1 VASEKYQVGF
11 MKLRV
16 GIAGYGLAGRSF
28 HAPMLSAT
36 NFEVAAILTNNDVRK
51 RHAKEDYPQAKIVTS
66 IQELCDQGVDL
77 IVIASGNQVHA
88 TQAIAA
94 INAGIALVVDKPMG
108 RTLNETQKILDAANS
123 ANVAITTYFNR
134 KWDSDTLTLKRV
146 IRDGHIGN
154 VLRMDSRFE
163 RFRPLLNP
171 QSWRENNSVDEGGG
185 ILLDLQPHLISTA
198 IDCFGPA
205 QLKSAR
211 VRSVRGGA
219 DDDAV
224 LVLAHESGVESIL
237 SASAVVGAP
246 GPRMRVIGSEG
257 ALVIDELDPQEA
269 LLRSGVLPQGGK
281 WQQPTASAAVIHRGE
296 KSEQFEADHGNYC
309 VFYTLVHDAIT
320 NKTPMPISAEE
331 ILEVARIIDQAREMS
346 DLA

>member
-1 VASEKYQVGF
+1 
-11 MKLRV
+11 
-16 GIAGYGLAGRSF
+16 
-28 HAPMLSAT
+28 MLSAT

-51 RHAKEDYPQAKIVTS
+51 RRAKEDYPQAKVVAS
-66 IQELCDQGVDL
+66 IQELCDQGIDL
-77 IVIASGNQVHA
+77 VVIASGNQVHA
-88 TQAIAA
+88 SQAIAA

-108 RTLNETQKILDAANS
+108 RNLNETKEILDTANS

-146 IRDGHIGN
+146 IRDGHIGK

-163 RFRPLLNP
+163 RFRPTLNP
-171 QSWRENNSVDEGGG
+171 QSWRETISAAEGGG
-185 ILLDLQPHLISTA
+185 LLLDLQPHLISIA

-205 QLKSAR
+205 QLKSAK

-219 DDDAV
+219 DDDAL

-257 ALVIDELDPQEA
+257 ALVIEDLDPQEA
-269 LLRSGVLPQGGK
+269 LLRSGVLPQEGK
-281 WQQPTASAAVIHRGE
+281 WRQPTASAAFIHRGE
-296 KSEQFEADHGNYC
+296 KIEKFEADDGNYC
-309 VFYTLVHDAIT
+309 VFYSLVHAAIA
-320 NKTPMPISAEE
+320 NKTAMPISPEE
-331 ILEVARIIDQAREMS
+331 ILDVARIIDQAREMS